1 MPPPASTSGARFP
14 RSARILDHA
23 GFERVYKEGRRH
35 FAAHLTVFYR
45 PRPEGSGLRIGFT
58 VSKALGDAVV
68 RNRIR
73 RRLREAVRQRRP
85 LIAPAMDVVI
95 NPKKSALKVDFAI
108 LLEEVGRAF
117 DQVMGRKPGAI
128 R

>member
-1 MPPPASTSGARFP
+1 MPQPASTGGARFP
-14 RSARILDHA
+14 RAARILDHA

-45 PRPEGSGLRIGFT
+45 PRPQGSGMRIGLT
-58 VSKALGDAVV
+58 VSKALGGAVE

-73 RRLREAVRQRRP
+73 RRLREAVRHCRP
-85 LIAPAMDVVI
+85 VIAPAMDVVI
-95 NPKKSALKVDFAI
+95 NPKKSALKVDFAV
-108 LLEEVGRAF
+108 LLEEVARAF